1 MNKLEKEMLEI
12 LTRGKEKFGVVSVKA
27 EFEAEGTRIDELLR
41 LIDIAGNCS
50 LPLTVKIGGC
60 EAIRDLLEA
69 KQIGVKYVV
78 APMIESGYAA
88 SKYRDAKD
96 LIFDDVE
103 QERTKFL
110 MNIETIT
117 GLNNLDELVA
127 EATKG
132 KGLAGL
138 VFGRRD
144 FVGSLGLPTTSINDE
159 ATTVYVLKVAEA
171 CAKNNLEL
179 VIGGGMS
186 VESLSA
192 IKRIYDIRLDRF
204 ESRKVIFGA
213 DQALKTDIEQGLY
226 EAVQFEYLWLVNKQN
241 YYRAISEEDQKRI
254 ESFDARLKQLAG
266 WLKERK

>member
-1 MNKLEKEMLEI
+1 MLDI
-12 LTRGKEKFGVVSVKA
+12 LKRGKEKFGVVSVKA

-96 LIFDDVE
+96 LIFTDVE

-110 MNIETIT
+110 MNIETIQ
-117 GLNNLDELVA
+117 GFNNLEELIS
-127 EATKG
+127 ESKKG
-132 KGLAGL
+132 KGLSGL

-159 ATTVYVLKVAEA
+159 MTTEYVLKVAAA
-171 CAKNNLEL
+171 CASNNLEL

-186 VESLSA
+186 VESLGA
-192 IKRIYDIRLDRF
+192 IKRIKEIRLDRF

-213 DQALKTDIEQGLY
+213 SQALDTDIEQGLY
-226 EAVQFEYLWLVNKQN
+226 EAVQFEYLWLVNKHN
-241 YYRAISEEDQKRI
+241 YYKAISEEDQKRI
-254 ESFDARLKQLAG
+254 ESFDTRLKQLAG